1 MYGVKSQSTEP
12 EFVILEKKKKSMCRI
27 VMLECIGFF
36 WVFFFQALK
45 IQILLTFY
53 SIYILFITIIK
64 QTNTYIHNYF

>member
-12 EFVILEKKKKSMCRI
+12 EFVILEKKKKKKSMCRI

-36 WVFFFQALK
+36 WGFFFQALK

-64 QTNTYIHNYF
+64 QTNT